1 MIHNKSMKV
10 YCVFSIIL
18 CLFYLE
24 LFLTFEYTVK
34 FDALQLDVKLKI
46 LRLKILTI
54 KIFVANENE
63 YKFLYVRYGIL
74 KPIRLKLD
82 ENNQIS
88 GDDKSKN
95 IKILSFIK
103 VFLRH
108 RKTMIE
114 FVTKSETDV
123 YANVRL
129 TMLTYLSQFAL
140 LQTDVKVGLRFDNN
154 DKINGESCFT
164 FSLTYALRKVLLLI
178 NKRLEYLGKV
188 RIKGGY

>member
-1 MIHNKSMKV
+1 MKV